1 VALIDIE
8 TGVRG
13 FVIFGDPT
21 YLEPFYRGRD
31 TLTHIREKFGTEL
44 EQWTEPGYSD
54 QALGLLME
62 QRGKLFADVL
72 QTAQIR
78 DFNAAREQLRV
89 SPGRPLMDRMRILIA

>member
-31 TLTHIREKFGTEL
+31 TLTPIREKFGTEL
-44 EQWTEPGYSD
+44 EQ
-54 QALGLLME
+54 
-62 QRGKLFADVL
+62 
-72 QTAQIR
+72 
-78 DFNAAREQLRV
+78 
-89 SPGRPLMDRMRILIA
+89 

>member
-1 VALIDIE
+1 
-8 TGVRG
+8 
-13 FVIFGDPT
+13 
-21 YLEPFYRGRD
+21 
-31 TLTHIREKFGTEL
+31 
-44 EQWTEPGYSD
+44 
-54 QALGLLME
+54 ME